1 MLVELL
7 PSSFCSHQAPI
18 WPQTSQLSRTGSS
31 CVENCL
37 HVPSESSFLS
47 FQTANG
53 QRAAPPS
60 RRFASA
66 LSHITTGRLVC
77 GHPVCLGEVLP
88 ITCKSGLD
96 VCRHR
101 RLGAIWAFQDAPGSK
116 SMYWAP
122 VSPLQTEATPVL
134 YIPGFGVAMALP
146 ILSAADGPSL
156 SRRKSLSYRAR
167 GITDEVCAPD
177 CGH

>member
-1 MLVELL
+1 
-7 PSSFCSHQAPI
+7 
-18 WPQTSQLSRTGSS
+18 
-31 CVENCL
+31 
-37 HVPSESSFLS
+37 
-47 FQTANG
+47 
-53 QRAAPPS
+53 
-60 RRFASA
+60 
-66 LSHITTGRLVC
+66 
-77 GHPVCLGEVLP
+77 VCLGEVLP

-167 GITDEVCAPD
+167 GITDESLCARLWALTEGGQSRTGNWRALQFLLGGTFAQD
-177 CGH
+177 AKVKQ